1 MRKSTILINI
11 EESTITNSTEV
22 NYSCGPKG
30 VPHNASTIT
39 IRGSICLVTAIL
51 QNGIS
56 ITAIRQGTIKT
67 FIFIEYIKRL
77 LEICKRL

>member
-1 MRKSTILINI
+1 MKKSTILINI
-11 EESTITNSTEV
+11 DESAIANSTKV
-22 NYSCGPKG
+22 NYSWGLKG

-51 QNGIS
+51 SNGIS

-67 FIFIEYIKRL
+67 YIFVEYIKH
-77 LEICKRL
+77 

>member
-11 EESTITNSTEV
+11 DESTIKNSTKE
-22 NYSCGPKG
+22 NYLWSLKE

-51 QNGIS
+51 SNGIS
-56 ITAIRQGTIKT
+56 ITAIR
-67 FIFIEYIKRL
+67 
-77 LEICKRL
+77 